1 MPFFK
6 SNWIRLLTVALALG
20 TAWAVRGQF
29 GHEHGAAWAGAI
41 GVLAVLVL
49 ANRPDWRQRLP
60 AIVALGAIGW
70 GVGGMMSYGV
80 VVGYGRG
87 VDWVNVSYG
96 LSMLFVIGGLY
107 GFIGGGLTGLTLES
121 SESHKPVW
129 ASLVTQMVAGA
140 YLIWGILIYQLE
152 WLMTPPRS
160 ELWAACLGA
169 ALALGW
175 YQYRNGF
182 HRSFTTALY
191 TALGA
196 GFGFAFGNFLQ
207 VLGSTSGIDFNW
219 WNVMEY
225 SLGFFGGL
233 GMAYAI
239 FAQDWPESR
248 LPDKVANTW
257 GWIFLIALLPAT
269 NLVQQFNPEKFQAMA
284 ERFDLANS
292 DLFVILEMGLAWGI
306 SLLAGVLLTLF
317 FWSRISGATK
327 GKTQHVRWLLM
338 VYLAWYI
345 CLSNLL
351 TAAWWGL
358 GSLRDGL
365 YWLNWLG
372 ILLLAR
378 YAVSTKTEFRTAL
391 LATPKVVRLMITSV
405 LLLLLLSWVLIKSHD
420 GMSGSQIRFSL
431 WK

>member
-1 MPFFK
+1 
-6 SNWIRLLTVALALG
+6 
-20 TAWAVRGQF
+20 
-29 GHEHGAAWAGAI
+29 
-41 GVLAVLVL
+41 
-49 ANRPDWRQRLP
+49 
-60 AIVALGAIGW
+60 
-70 GVGGMMSYGV
+70 
-80 VVGYGRG
+80 
-87 VDWVNVSYG
+87 
-96 LSMLFVIGGLY
+96 
-107 GFIGGGLTGLTLES
+107 
-121 SESHKPVW
+121 
-129 ASLVTQMVAGA
+129 
-140 YLIWGILIYQLE
+140 
-152 WLMTPPRS
+152 MTPPRS

-182 HRSFTTALY
+182 LRSFTTALY

-207 VLGSTSGIDFNW
+207 VLGSTSGIVFNW

-233 GMAYAI
+233 GMAYAV

-257 GWIFLIALLPAT
+257 GWIFLIAILPAT
-269 NLVQQFNPEKFQAMA
+269 NLVQQFNPEKFLAMA
-284 ERFDLANS
+284 ERFEVANS
-292 DLFVILEMGLAWGI
+292 ELFVTLEMGLAWGI
-306 SLLAGVLLTLF
+306 SLLAGVLLTIF
-317 FWSRISGATK
+317 FWSRISGTTK
-327 GKTQHVRWLLM
+327 WRTLHVRWLLM

-378 YAVSTKTEFRTAL
+378 YAVFNKTEFQTSTL
-391 LATPKVVRLMITSV
+391 TTPKVVRLMITSL
-405 LLLLLLSWVLIKSHD
+405 LLLLLLSWILINSHD